1 MENSLDNIREA
12 LLNAFLSLSP
22 ETAHLRD
29 IAYAKVILWV
39 LFIEDNRSLKID
51 EIAKGGAELIQVASL
66 PVKSFETAIE
76 ILQARRMVVKNE
88 ELWSLVPK
96 EKESLEKTLKH
107 SEEVTEAILNRHFSQ
122 KIDREALRHWFNEA
136 NKVYF
141 GTQSQNLLSLYNDG
155 NKPIFHVDE
164 IIRPLIKQ
172 FKLGKYEG
180 DLLQGYKEF
189 LTSDNRDD
197 IDRVFKFMGSLLS
210 AKIVSA
216 EIGPEVL
223 ALDRY
228 KNADIIL
235 DTNVL
240 FAMTAYKNEA
250 TENALKAMG
259 HSAKAL
265 GINFYIADFTT
276 EEYETVRMR
285 ERAVSINLWNSFS
298 FETLNGMDRK
308 DTFSRGLLRTGC
320 RSTQDV
326 ERFFDEGLKTPSKLG
341 EVDIK
346 ILTGNDVEGTEFK
359 ASTDSMLFD
368 KIQGVY
374 EEFTGRKKSEGPARH
389 DTRLWKLAQS
399 RAKHGNAFVLT
410 VDHTMT
416 TLALKE
422 TGPKD
427 DPLWQNLFG
436 LVQILALNGGGAAY
450 DPSDLAPLFRLFAD
464 FDDITDKEKY
474 DKRDLILLSEK
485 TERVRELPEAKIKA
499 TLLIIHRA
507 RLSNNAAM
515 MHDAVVEIERTLRQ
529 DDIAKDQTIR
539 EHESTISD
547 LGSQLTHEKAEKKI
561 SKKKVVWLCFAIKS
575 AVALFVDYVLFF
587 YLWDN
592 FVSAFATKNNFE
604 IVQIIAQIIAPLSY
618 IFVSLLKAIKS
629 VRQINKDW
637 AE

>member
-1 MENSLDNIREA
+1 MENSLEKIREA
-12 LLNAFLSLSP
+12 LLNAFLCLSP

-39 LFIEDNRSLKID
+39 LFIEYDRSLQID
-51 EIAKGGAELIQVASL
+51 EIAKKGAELIQVASL
-66 PVKSFETAIE
+66 PVESFETAIE
-76 ILQARRMVVKNE
+76 ILQGRRMVVKKE

-96 EKESLEKTLKH
+96 EKENLEKTLKH
-107 SEEVTEAILNRHFSQ
+107 SEEVTEDILNRHFSK

-141 GTQSQNLLSLYNDG
+141 GAQSQNLLSLYNDG
-155 NKPIFHVDE
+155 NMPMLRVDE
-164 IIRPLIKQ
+164 VIRPLIKHFKMNQ
-172 FKLGKYEG
+172 FEG

-189 LTSDNRDD
+189 LTSDNSDD
-197 IDRVFKFMGSLLS
+197 IDRVFRFMGSLLS

-216 EIGPEVL
+216 EISPEVL

-228 KNADIIL
+228 KNADFII

-240 FAMTAYKNEA
+240 FAMTAYKNET
-250 TENALKAMG
+250 TENALKALG
-259 HSAKAL
+259 RSAKAL
-265 GINFYIADFTT
+265 GINIYIADFTT

-285 ERAVSINLWNSFS
+285 ERAVSINLWKSFS
-298 FETLNGMDRK
+298 FETLKGMDRK
-308 DTFSRGLLRTGC
+308 DIFSQGLLRTGC
-320 RSTQDV
+320 RTTQDV

-341 EVDIK
+341 EVDIEM
-346 ILTGNDVEGTEFK
+346 LTGINVEGTEFN
-359 ASTDSMLFD
+359 ASADSVLFN
-368 KIQGVY
+368 KIQGIY
-374 EEFTGRKKSEGPARH
+374 EEFAGRKKSEGPARH

-399 RAKHGNAFVLT
+399 RDKHRNAFVLT
-410 VDHTMT
+410 VDQTMT
-416 TLALKE
+416 ALALKE
-422 TGPKD
+422 AGPKD

-436 LVQILALNGGGAAY
+436 LVQILALNGGGATY
-450 DPSDLAPLFRLFAD
+450 DPSDLAPLFRIFAD
-464 FDDITDKEKY
+464 FDDLTNKEKY

-485 TERVRELPEAKIKA
+485 TERVRELPETKIKA

-547 LGSQLTHEKAEKKI
+547 LGSQLTNERAEKKI
-561 SKKKVVWLCFAIKS
+561 SKKKVVWLCFTIKS
-575 AVALFVDYVLFF
+575 AVALLVDYILFF

-604 IVQIIAQIIAPLSY
+604 VVQIIAQIIAPLSY
-618 IFVSLLKAIKS
+618 IFASLLKAVKS
-629 VRQINKDW
+629 VRQINKD
-637 AE
+637 